1 MESPTVTFSAS
12 FEAGLGM
19 SQLMSKDGLW
29 QEYLLGLSRFISQEQ
44 FRPWAR
50 STQHQQCFS
59 TLRNPSE
66 GGTLDYLSWG
76 RPCGRE
82 SLATSVWSP
91 GKTLAARTVVWM
103 EKILGPRGLTLSEWF
118 QSLFPNFLIWEKEK
132 IYFVR
137 FLWGKEMRPWI

>member
-1 MESPTVTFSAS
+1 MESPTVTFPAS

-66 GGTLDYLSWG
+66 GETLL
-76 RPCGRE
+76 RE
-82 SLATSVWSP
+82 EP
-91 GKTLAARTVVWM
+91 
-103 EKILGPRGLTLSEWF
+103 LTTCHEEGHVEENPWLPASGA
-118 QSLFPNFLIWEKEK
+118 L
-132 IYFVR
+132 V
-137 FLWGKEMRPWI
+137 RPWRQELWCEWRRS